1 MSKKKNQKR
10 YNKAVLDSAMMSNK
24 YLNESLTNLN
34 NYVNNYSDRLDYW
47 AEKLN
52 NKQLDLVTD
61 EYLATN
67 ANMLRNMASFGSNSE
82 TNRKIEQNAYSQ
94 NNYLAD
100 VMNKNLQ
107 AANQLQNNELSWLYN
122 NANIN
127 MQNRQYGEQAAK
139 NLDAISNQWLNI
151 LGGSLEAVGTI
162 GGTLLA
168 PVTGGAS
175 IGIGQAISGLGS
187 SISSLASPAVT
198 QYNQMQYGT
207 NISPT
212 AFNRFYS
219 AGKNLSTRN
228 NNDNNSTLSNAD
240 QYNMYTLSGALQ
252 AATQP
257 NNSLLK
263 ASSIFGN

>member
-1 MSKKKNQKR
+1 MAKNKNQKR

-34 NYVNNYSDRLDYW
+34 NYVNNYSDRLDHW

-52 NKQLDLVTD
+52 NRQLDLLSD

-67 ANMLRNMASFGSNSE
+67 ANMLRNMASFGTNSE
-82 TNRKIEQNAYSQ
+82 TNRKIEQNAYDQS
-94 NNYLAD
+94 NYLAN
-100 VMNKNLQ
+100 VHNTNIQ

-127 MQNRQYGEQAAK
+127 MQNRQYGQQAAQ
-139 NLDAISNQWLNI
+139 NLDKMSNSWLNI
-151 LGGSLEAVGTI
+151 LGGGLEAVGTI

-175 IGIGQAISGLGS
+175 IGIGQAVSGIGS
-187 SISSLASPAVT
+187 TISSLANPAVT

-219 AGKNLSTRN
+219 AGKRLSTR
-228 NNDNNSTLSNAD
+228 DNNSDSTLSNAD

>member
-1 MSKKKNQKR
+1 MAKNKNQKR

-34 NYVNNYSDRLDYW
+34 NYVNNYSNRLDYW

-52 NKQLDLVTD
+52 NRQLDLVTD

-67 ANMLRNMASFGSNSE
+67 ANMLRNMASFGTNSE

-100 VMNKNLQ
+100 VMNKNIQ

-139 NLDAISNQWLNI
+139 NLDSISNQWLNI
-151 LGGSLEAVGTI
+151 LGGGLEAVGTI
-162 GGTLLA
+162 GGTLLS
-168 PVTGGAS
+168 PMTGGAS
-175 IGIGQAISGLGS
+175 IGIGQAISGIGS
-187 SISSLASPAVT
+187 TISSLASPAVT

-228 NNDNNSTLSNAD
+228 NSNDSTLSNAD

>member
-1 MSKKKNQKR
+1 MASNKNQKR

-34 NYVNNYSDRLDYW
+34 NYVNNYSDRLDHW

-52 NKQLDLVTD
+52 NRQLDLLSD

-67 ANMLRNMASFGSNSE
+67 ANMLRNMASFGTNSE
-82 TNRKIEQNAYSQ
+82 TNRKIEQNAYDQSK
-94 NNYLAD
+94 YLAN
-100 VMNKNLQ
+100 VHNTNIQ

-127 MQNRQYGEQAAK
+127 MQNRQQGQQAAA
-139 NLDAISNQWLNI
+139 NLDSMKNQWLNV

-168 PVTGGAS
+168 PMTGGAS

-187 SISSLASPAVT
+187 TIGSLASPAT
-198 QYNQMQYGT
+198 TSYNQMKYGT

-212 AFNRFYS
+212 AFNRFYT
-219 AGKNLSTRN
+219 AGKRLSTRD
-228 NNDNNSTLSNAD
+228 NDSTSTLSNAD
-240 QYNMYTLSGALQ
+240 TYNMYSLSGALQ
-252 AATQP
+252 AATTP

-263 ASSIFGN
+263 ATSIFGN

>member
-1 MSKKKNQKR
+1 MAKNKNQKR
-10 YNKAVLDSAMMSNK
+10 YNKAVLNSAMMSNE

-34 NYVNNYSDRLDYW
+34 NYVNNYSDRLDHW

-52 NKQLDLVTD
+52 NRQLDLLSD

-82 TNRKIEQNAYSQ
+82 TNRKIEQNAYDQSK
-94 NNYLAD
+94 YLAN
-100 VMNKNLQ
+100 VHNTNIQ

-127 MQNRQYGEQAAK
+127 MQNRQYGQQAAQ
-139 NLDAISNQWLNI
+139 NLDKMNNSWMNI

-175 IGIGQAISGLGS
+175 IGIGQAVSGIGS
-187 SISSLASPAVT
+187 TISSLANPAVT

-212 AFNRFYS
+212 VFNRFTS
-219 AGKNLSTRN
+219 AGRNLSTTN
-228 NNDNNSTLSNAD
+228 NNNTSTLSNV
-240 QYNMYTLSGALQ
+240 NNNNNFTLSGALQ
-252 AATQP
+252 AATNP
-257 NNSLLK
+257 SNSLLK
-263 ASSIFGN
+263 ANSIFGN

>member
-1 MSKKKNQKR
+1 MAKNKNQKR
-10 YNKAVLDSAMMSNK
+10 YNKAVLDSAMMSNE

-34 NYVNNYSDRLDYW
+34 NYVNNYSDRLDHW

-52 NKQLDLVTD
+52 NRQLDLVTD

-100 VMNKNLQ
+100 VMNKNIQ

-127 MQNRQYGEQAAK
+127 MQNRQYGGQAAK
-139 NLDAISNQWLNI
+139 NLDSMSNSWLNI
-151 LGGSLEAVGTI
+151 LGGGLEAVGTI

-168 PVTGGAS
+168 PMTGGAS
-175 IGIGQAISGLGS
+175 IGIGQGISGIGSTISGLANPS
-187 SISSLASPAVT
+187 VT

-212 AFNRFYS
+212 AFNRFSS
-219 AGKNLSTRN
+219 AGRNLSTSN
-228 NNDNNSTLSNAD
+228 NNNTSTLSNAD
-240 QYNMYTLSGALQ
+240 QYNMHTLSGALQ
-252 AATQP
+252 AATTP